1 MSFAFVHVTKV
12 LKHSALKLSTL
23 GFMMRIAAECPQRL
37 VRVTGT
43 ALQLLR
49 TTTLTYS
56 DIADH
61 SFVLFRNKETLLHY
75 LSKFINSWL
84 R

>member
-1 MSFAFVHVTKV
+1 MSFAFVHVTKL

-43 ALQLLR
+43 ALQLVIEDD
-49 TTTLTYS
+49 Y
-56 DIADH
+56 IY
-61 SFVLFRNKETLLHY
+61 LFRY
-75 LSKFINSWL
+75 C
-84 R
+84 